1 MDNNIDFERKEVLRN
16 KSYYDCLKRAVDN
29 YQDDEDILKY
39 LPDFYQLLCNI
50 GCNNKSQWYTKMLVN
65 AALSYLVLEED
76 IITDKRS
83 KDGYLDDLYICAYVL
98 KEIRDKVSK
107 NIILDNMG
115 GLDFEDDIFQLI
127 YDIVNRA
134 SDILGDKTE
143 KILDI
148 VGFSK
153 FTLFDFLYDQDKTK
167 RLMMR
172 KEKRRL
178 LYAMLAVK
186 ANSILEIESETYQ
199 MMKLRSLIRTH
210 HEFGEIKRY
219 MEFIHD

>member
-1 MDNNIDFERKEVLRN
+1 
-16 KSYYDCLKRAVDN
+16 
-29 YQDDEDILKY
+29 
-39 LPDFYQLLCNI
+39 
-50 GCNNKSQWYTKMLVN
+50 MLVN

-76 IITDKRS
+76 IIPDKEG

-107 NIILDNMG
+107 NIILDNIG
-115 GLDFEDDIFQLI
+115 DLDFEDDIFQLI
-127 YDIVNRA
+127 YDVVNRA
-134 SDILGDKTE
+134 SDILEDKTE

-167 RLMMR
+167 TLMNR

-186 ANSILEIESETYQ
+186 ADSKLKIESSTHQ
-199 MMKLRSLIRTH
+199 MTTLRSLIRTH

>member
-1 MDNNIDFERKEVLRN
+1 MDYSIDLEKKEGLKN
-16 KSYYDCLKRAVDN
+16 KSYYYYLKLAVDN
-29 YQDDEDILKY
+29 CQDDEDILKY

-65 AALSYLVLEED
+65 ASLSYLVLEED
-76 IITDKRS
+76 IIPDKGG

-107 NIILDNMG
+107 SIILDNIED
-115 GLDFEDDIFQLI
+115 LDFEDDIFQLI
-127 YDIVNRA
+127 YDVVNKA

-153 FTLFDFLYDQDKTK
+153 FTLFDFLYDQDMTN
-167 RLMMR
+167 RLMKH

-178 LYAMLAVK
+178 FYAMLAVK
-186 ANSILEIESETYQ
+186 ADSIMKIESSTHQ
-199 MMKLRSLIRTH
+199 MTNLRSIIRTH
-210 HEFGEIKRY
+210 HEFGEIQRY
-219 MEFIHD
+219 MEFIYD

>member
-1 MDNNIDFERKEVLRN
+1 MDNGIDLEKKEGPKN
-16 KSYYDCLKRAVDN
+16 KSYYYYLKHAVDN

-39 LPDFYQLLCNI
+39 LPGFYQLLCNI

-76 IITDKRS
+76 IIPDKGG

-107 NIILDNMG
+107 KIILDNIG

-127 YDIVNRA
+127 YDVVNRA

-143 KILDI
+143 KILDL

-153 FTLFDFLYDQDKTK
+153 FTLFDFLYDQDMTK
-167 RLMMR
+167 RLMKR

-178 LYAMLAVK
+178 FYAMLAVK
-186 ANSILEIESETYQ
+186 ADSILKTESRTHQ
-199 MMKLRSLIRTH
+199 MTKLRSIIRTH

-219 MEFIHD
+219 MEFIYD

>member
-1 MDNNIDFERKEVLRN
+1 MNNGIGLERKEGLKN
-16 KSYYDCLKRAVDN
+16 KSYYNYLKLAVDS

-39 LPDFYQLLCNI
+39 LPGFYQLLCNI

-76 IITDKRS
+76 IIPDKGG

-107 NIILDNMG
+107 NIILDNIED
-115 GLDFEDDIFQLI
+115 LDFEDDIFQLI
-127 YDIVNRA
+127 YDVVNRA

-143 KILDI
+143 QILDL

-153 FTLFDFLYDQDKTK
+153 FTLFDFLYDQDMT
-167 RLMMR
+167 RWLMKR
-172 KEKRRL
+172 KEKRRMF
-178 LYAMLAVK
+178 YAMLAVK
-186 ANSILEIESETYQ
+186 VDSILKIESKTYQ
-199 MMKLRSLIRTH
+199 MTKLQSIIRTH
-210 HEFGEIKRY
+210 HEFGEIKRH
-219 MEFIHD
+219 MEFMYD

>member
-1 MDNNIDFERKEVLRN
+1 MDNGIDFEKKEGPKN
-16 KSYYDCLKRAVDN
+16 KSYHYHLKHAVDN

-76 IITDKRS
+76 IIPDKEG

-107 NIILDNMG
+107 NIILDNIG
-115 GLDFEDDIFQLI
+115 DLDFEDDIFQLI
-127 YDIVNRA
+127 YDVVNRA
-134 SDILGDKTE
+134 SDILEDKTE

-167 RLMMR
+167 TLMNR

-186 ANSILEIESETYQ
+186 ADSKLKIESSTHQ
-199 MMKLRSLIRTH
+199 MTTLRSLIRTH

>member
-1 MDNNIDFERKEVLRN
+1 MDNGIVLERKGGFKN
-16 KSYYDCLKRAVDN
+16 KSYYYYLKFAVDN

-65 AALSYLVLEED
+65 ASLSYLVLEED
-76 IITDKRS
+76 IIPDKGS

-107 NIILDNMG
+107 NIILDNIG
-115 GLDFEDDIFQLI
+115 DLDFEDDIFQLI
-127 YDIVNRA
+127 YDVVNRV

-143 KILDI
+143 KILDL

-153 FTLFDFLYDQDKTK
+153 FTLFDFLYDQDTT
-167 RLMMR
+167 RWLMKR

-178 LYAMLAVK
+178 FYAMLAVK
-186 ANSILEIESETYQ
+186 ADSILKIESNTHQ
-199 MMKLRSLIRTH
+199 MTNLQSIIRTH

-219 MEFIHD
+219 MEFMHD